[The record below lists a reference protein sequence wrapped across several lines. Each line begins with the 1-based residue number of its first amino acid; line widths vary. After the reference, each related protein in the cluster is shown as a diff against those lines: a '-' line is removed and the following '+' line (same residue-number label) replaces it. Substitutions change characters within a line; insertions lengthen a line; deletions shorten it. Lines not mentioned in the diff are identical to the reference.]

1 MPLDAVHEVE
11 SRLRAAG
18 VPSPRV
24 DAEILVADVLG
35 LARSELYSSGRPV
48 TAFET
53 ERLDE
58 LVGRRLR
65 REPLAYILGEWGF
78 RRLLLKVD
86 DRALIPRPETEVV
99 VERCL
104 AFLGGLTEPRVL
116 DVGVGSGAIALAIAD
131 EHDGAQIVAVDSSE
145 QALSLARE
153 NQARAGVN
161 GRVRLVRG
169 DLLSDVEGPFDLVVS
184 NPPYVSP
191 EEYESASA
199 RDPALRALRSRRRRR
214 HRREGRRRGTSASR
228 ARRPP
233 RPRVRGR
240 AGGRARGGSPVARL
254 RPGRRDIGSRR
265 ARPRGRGKLE
275 RLVIAAQ
282 SIDAAISALRAG
294 QTVILPT
301 DTVYGLCV
309 DAYHEAPIRR
319 LLRQKKRPK
328 EIPVALVASDLEV
341 ILDAVPELRG
351 RAAVM
356 ARAVLPGPYT
366 LVLPNPACRYRWLT
380 GTRPE
385 TIGVRIPDLPAE
397 AKAAL
402 DGFGAVAM
410 TSANVHGGPDPARV
424 EDIPEEILRA
434 AAAVV
439 DAGALPGTPS
449 TVIDLT
455 GPEPEVLREGAVPA
469 PEALAKI
476 ARATTG

>member
-11 SRLRAAG
+11 GRLRAAG

-104 AFLGGLTEPRVL
+104 AFLGELAEPRVL

-131 EHDGAQIVAVDSSE
+131 EHDGAQVVAVDSSE

-169 DLLSDVEGPFDLVVS
+169 DLLSEVEGPFDLVVS

-191 EEYESASA
+191 EEYEALQPEIRLYEPYEAVVGVDVGAKVAAEA
-199 RDPALRALRSRRRRR
+199 RALLRA
-214 HRREGRRRGTSASR
+214 G
-228 ARRPP
+228 RPP

-254 RPGRRDIGSRR
+254 RPGRGDIGPRR

-282 SIDAAISALRAG
+282 SVDAAISALRAG

-366 LVLPNPACRYRWLT
+366 LVLPNPARRYRWLT